1 MVYLLSIIDLVRT
14 LCFYFEFRYN
24 GHGHGYFLEDG
35 YETENKIIGNLGVL
49 VKPGIILP
57 TDRKWDMKVY
67 IDNFRFFIFSLVI
80 D

>member
-1 MVYLLSIIDLVRT
+1 MLYL
-14 LCFYFEFRYN
+14 LCFYFELRYN

-67 IDNFRFFIFSLVI
+67 IDNS
-80 D
+80 